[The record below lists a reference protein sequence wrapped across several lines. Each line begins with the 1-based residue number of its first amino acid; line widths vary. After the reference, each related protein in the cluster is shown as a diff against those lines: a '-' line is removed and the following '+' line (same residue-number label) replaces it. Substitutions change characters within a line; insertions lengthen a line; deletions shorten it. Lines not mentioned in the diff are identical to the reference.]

1 MPLAS
6 QPRRRTDA
14 PRAAPPWGTSL
25 PVLSAHLSQ
34 PCRRKRFLGTLTGRD
49 AGERD
54 AATAATTAL
63 LRMKGASVFRVHNVA
78 INRDA
83 LAIADAMIAAQRESG
98 KGQAR

>member
-34 PCRRKRFLGTLTGRD
+34 PCRRKRFLGTPRWRTLRLHSKPV
-49 AGERD
+49 
-54 AATAATTAL
+54 ATLCQHLRAL
-63 LRMKGASVFRVHNVA
+63 PPSQS
-78 INRDA
+78 
-83 LAIADAMIAAQRESG
+83 IADVCNEVCNGVRV
-98 KGQAR
+98 